1 MQCKEQVDLLEALRK
16 SRKEA
21 KDKEKE
27 KESENSL
34 KSGSTMWGRPPV
46 PKKIHNSTGQQ
57 SSPTWMGDGTV
68 PPVNYPDYSRAPP
81 PLPHRPAFPKLDSTS
96 PTERSDSSSPFSMMP
111 PPPTPPQPSQ
121 SPATLPVPLKKTS
134 RTPSPEKKGRVMLTT
149 LRGPKDGKKPSKS
162 PRASA
167 GRFTAPRPHRQKL
180 QDLRG
185 TQYPKLRGRSWD
197 RPWEDE
203 MAVPLQWTLF
213 TVIVSVGTVLPGLIL
228 QQTAKIKL

>member
-1 MQCKEQVDLLEALRK
+1 MQCKERVDLLEALRK

-149 LRGPKDGKKPSKS
+149 LRGRRTARSLRNHLELLLGGLLPPARIVKS
-162 PRASA
+162 CRTCVGLNIQSCGA
-167 GRFTAPRPHRQKL
+167 
-180 QDLRG
+180 
-185 TQYPKLRGRSWD
+185 
-197 RPWEDE
+197 E
-203 MAVPLQWTLF
+203 
-213 TVIVSVGTVLPGLIL
+213 VGTDLGRTKWQYHYSGLCSP
-228 QQTAKIKL
+228 